1 MTDDFCRGCRGEG
14 LSFLQVDVHWES
26 NHAPVSIWATQTG
39 LGFFFFFGGEGAG
52 FTREDRYRRTGK

>member
-39 LGFFFFFGGEGAG
+39 LGFFFFWRGGGRFYKG
-52 FTREDRYRRTGK
+52 GQI